1 MAKSP
6 FHGLIPFVI
15 NHQDIEEKI
24 SEVEIREPI
33 SSLINLVENHSAVG
47 YFEFPF
53 PGDLQTLLMKI
64 QSPGQALP
72 LIRVIGPNQISSI
85 IDKVKTKVLEW
96 SLLLEAEGIL
106 GENLI
111 FSDIEKDRAK
121 KSMNINI
128 QNFQGI
134 LGDVSGGKVSQ
145 NNSQNVLNDNFDSL
159 FSYLSSYGIDK
170 GSLLELK
177 AAIEEDKEG
186 HFNQNV
192 RFGVKVSE
200 WIGKMISKAADG
212 SWQIGIGVASGIL
225 VEALN
230 QYYGIGS

>member
-1 MAKSP
+1 
-6 FHGLIPFVI
+6 
-15 NHQDIEEKI
+15 
-24 SEVEIREPI
+24 
-33 SSLINLVENHSAVG
+33 
-47 YFEFPF
+47 
-53 PGDLQTLLMKI
+53 
-64 QSPGQALP
+64 
-72 LIRVIGPNQISSI
+72 
-85 IDKVKTKVLEW
+85 
-96 SLLLEAEGIL
+96 
-106 GENLI
+106 
-111 FSDIEKDRAK
+111 
-121 KSMNINI
+121 MNINI